1 MGISIVP
8 TEVLELLN
16 FARRCYVAADVDLDG
31 KVDSSEFSGMI
42 EVMKS
47 IMTLIAELSFSFG
60 VIEAKETYISQV
72 PQLTYS

>member
-1 MGISIVP
+1 M
-8 TEVLELLN
+8 
-16 FARRCYVAADVDLDG
+16 AADVDLDG

-47 IMTLIAELSFSFG
+47 NMTLVAELSFSFG

-72 PQLTYS
+72 PQLLTSRYMSVGEPD

>member
-1 MGISIVP
+1 M
-8 TEVLELLN
+8 
-16 FARRCYVAADVDLDG
+16 AADVDLDG

-47 IMTLIAELSFSFG
+47 NMTLVAELSFSFG